1 MGPQVVHVILV
12 GHESVN
18 LRISGM
24 SKDKADHHRQ
34 PIQADEIQTFKALI
48 TIHKVL
54 QEGHPIVLKEAQS
67 NVQWL
72 ESLARGAPGGDGM
85 RGWRFKKESETEVL
99 NTWAGYG
106 PLIREYVQ
114 LLEAK
119 LLFHR
124 NHTAF
129 NGKKTQLTDGAS
141 AE

>member
-1 MGPQVVHVILV
+1 MGPQVLHVLLV
-12 GHESVN
+12 GHESVSAYARRYTETN
-18 LRISGM
+18 AE
-24 SKDKADHHRQ
+24 DFRQ

-54 QEGHPIVLKEAQS
+54 QEGHPVVLKEAQQ

-72 ESLARGAPGGDGM
+72 ESLARGAPGGEGM
-85 RGWRFKKESETEVL
+85 RGWQFEQESKTQRR

-129 NGKKTQLTDGAS
+129 NGRKT
-141 AE
+141 ER